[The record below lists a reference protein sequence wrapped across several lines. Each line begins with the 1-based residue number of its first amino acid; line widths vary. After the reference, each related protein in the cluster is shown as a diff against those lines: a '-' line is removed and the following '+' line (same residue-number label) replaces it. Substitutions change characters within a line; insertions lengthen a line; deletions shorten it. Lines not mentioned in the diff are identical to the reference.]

1 MKMELTKDEE
11 NILKGSEGEGKKKAM
26 EILAALGEINE
37 AQKLIPV
44 KSVQVSG
51 VSYKTIGDHGLE
63 FISDW
68 ARSGAKVSAFTTL
81 NPSGVDI
88 DMASEL
94 GYSKEFTEKQK
105 QIIDVYK
112 SMGITPS
119 CTCTP
124 YLAGNQPKPG
134 ESIAWAESSSV
145 IFANSVLGARTNV
158 ESGVSALAC
167 AILGKTP
174 CYGLHLRENR
184 RPTFEVRVDAKIK
197 SESDY
202 AAMGFAIGQQHEG
215 IPLFREIK
223 PSTDDMKLMGAALA
237 TGSIPMFQVEGV
249 THEHKSA
256 EKLEKI
262 TIGKKELKEAYE
274 GLNTTDEPDVVCIGC
289 PHCSVNEAMEVI
301 SANPKREVWIF
312 IARQNRE
319 KIEKHAKG
327 KNVKLIS
334 DTCMVVSPLEEL
346 GIKSVGVNSAKAA
359 FYCRNLS
366 GLDIRFD
373 SLKNLIL

>member
-1 MKMELTKDEE
+1 MELTKEEE
-11 NILKGSEGEGKKKAM
+11 NILKGGEGEGKKKAM
-26 EILAALGEINE
+26 EILAALGEINSAE
-37 AQKLIPV
+37 KLIPV

-51 VSYKTIGDHGLE
+51 VSYKTIGDYGLE

-68 ARSGAKVSAFTTL
+68 ARSGAKVDAFTTL

-88 DMASEL
+88 DIADEL
-94 GYSKEFTEKQK
+94 GYPEEFTEKQR

-124 YLAGNQPKPG
+124 YLVGNQPKPG
-134 ESIAWAESSSV
+134 EHIAWAESSSV
-145 IFANSVLGARTNV
+145 IFANSVIGARTNV

-174 CYGLHLRENR
+174 YYGLHLRENR
-184 RPTFEVRVDAKIK
+184 QPTFEVKVDAKI
-197 SESDY
+197 SGESDY
-202 AAMGFAIGQQHEG
+202 AAMGFAIGQEYEG
-215 IPLFREIK
+215 IPLFKGIK

-237 TGSIPMFQVEGV
+237 TGSIPLFKVEGV
-249 THEHKSA
+249 THESSRP

-274 GLNTTDEPDVVCIGC
+274 RLNTTDDPDVICIGC

-319 KIEKHAKG
+319 KIEKHAEG
-327 KNVKLIS
+327 KNVKIIS
-334 DTCMVVSPLEEL
+334 DTCMVVSPLKEL

-366 GLDIRFD
+366 GLGVKFD
-373 SLKNLIL
+373 SVKNLIK